1 MTGWAIIIRLISTS
15 SLQRI
20 FAVTEDKKSNL
31 VLCVTKR
38 HLFWKLDT
46 NFNDRNIGVRIDG
59 KIIPSLTNMLRNK
72 SCLLSHDFSGSHIYY
87 VLLSPSNFER
97 ILWVW
102 KDIRSM
108 ISRSGNHI
116 LGVMVMI
123 MMMTMTTTIRN
134 LAPWQDIDVHC
145 YHIRAWCHVIGISP
159 VRMIF
164 FEIIS

>member
-1 MTGWAIIIRLISTS
+1 MSNYNQTNIH
-15 SLQRI
+15 LQLTKD

-31 VLCVTKR
+31 VFCVTKR
-38 HLFWKLDT
+38 HLFRKLDT

-102 KDIRSM
+102 KDMRSM

-116 LGVMVMI
+116 LG
-123 MMMTMTTTIRN
+123 IRVSEFISILEKSRIVGT
-134 LAPWQDIDVHC
+134 LAKC
-145 YHIRAWCHVIGISP
+145 
-159 VRMIF
+159 
-164 FEIIS
+164 